1 MGLINIQIPAMIL
14 LILVTLFLAL
24 LVVFQYRAKNLKKD
38 IDDLIVKLN
47 YERSLLNIRNERIK
61 TFKEKEGV
69 LKREI
74 GSCNS
79 VISDLKN
86 DFNNLSELLEDS
98 NSELD
103 HVRSNCS
110 DFENEMGKA
119 QLEVLELKDKNKIQ
133 ATRYRALKEDNAEL
147 SKKLHSQKA
156 HFGKQK
162 KKIETLEAIV
172 KDLDGSNYILEG
184 VLNEALKV
192 GYFVWQGNY
201 HRASPV
207 TAPKEKKLAREKLD
221 AEFQKRQSKV

>member
-1 MGLINIQIPAMIL
+1 MGLMNIQIPAMTL

-38 IDDLIVKLN
+38 VDDLIVKLN

-61 TFKEKEGV
+61 TFKENEMV
-69 LKREI
+69 LRSEI
-74 GSCNS
+74 
-79 VISDLKN
+79 LELN
-86 DFNNLSELLEDS
+86 DHIAEIEN
-98 NSELD
+98 ELD
-103 HVRSNCS
+103 HVRKNSS
-110 DFENEMGKA
+110 DFENQMGKA

-133 ATRYRALKEDNAEL
+133 ATKYRALKEDNAEL

-172 KDLDGSNYILEG
+172 KDLDGSNHILEG

-221 AEFQKRQSKV
+221 AEFQKRQRKV

>member
-1 MGLINIQIPAMIL
+1 MGLMNIQISAMNL

-24 LVVFQYRAKNLKKD
+24 LVVFQYRANNLKQD
-38 IDDLIVKLN
+38 VDALIAKLD
-47 YERSLLNIRNERIK
+47 YERNLLNVRAERINTHK
-61 TFKEKEGV
+61 QNETV
-69 LKREI
+69 LRGEI
-74 GSCNS
+74 
-79 VISDLKN
+79 LELN
-86 DFNNLSELLEDS
+86 DHIAEIEN
-98 NSELD
+98 ELD
-103 HVRSNCS
+103 NVRKNSS
-110 DFENEMGKA
+110 DFENKMGNA

-133 ATRYRALKEDNAEL
+133 DTRYRALKEDNAEL

-162 KKIETLEAIV
+162 KKIETLEALV

-221 AEFQKRQSKV
+221 AEFKKRQSKV

>member
-61 TFKEKEGV
+61 TFKENEMV
-69 LKREI
+69 LRSEI
-74 GSCNS
+74 
-79 VISDLKN
+79 LELN
-86 DFNNLSELLEDS
+86 DHIAEIEN
-98 NSELD
+98 ELD
-103 HVRSNCS
+103 HVRKNSS
-110 DFENEMGKA
+110 DFENQMGNA

-133 ATRYRALKEDNAEL
+133 AKRYRALKEDNAEL

-162 KKIETLEAIV
+162 KKIETLEAQV
-172 KDLDGSNYILEG
+172 KELDSSNYILEG

-192 GYFVWQGNY
+192 GYFVWQGRY
-201 HRASPV
+201 HRATPV